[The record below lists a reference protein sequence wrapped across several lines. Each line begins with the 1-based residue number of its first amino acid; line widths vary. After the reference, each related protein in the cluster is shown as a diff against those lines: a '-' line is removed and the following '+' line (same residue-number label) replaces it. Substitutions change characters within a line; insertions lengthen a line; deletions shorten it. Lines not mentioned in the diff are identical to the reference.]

1 MKHDYTK
8 LDAAILAAL
17 KDAPLTFTAMQ
28 GNAEVR
34 KEVGLI
40 EAKHN
45 EGLLRRDS
53 AYKPG
58 WRFLDSRLQALRK
71 AGKVGFD
78 TKQGWT
84 LK

>member
-17 KDAPLTFTAMQ
+17 KVAPLTFTVMQ
-28 GNAEVR
+28 GKVR
-34 KEVGLI
+34 KEVELI
-40 EAKHN
+40 EAEHN
-45 EGLLRRDS
+45 KGVSRLHVN
-53 AYKPG
+53 YKPG
-58 WRFLDSRLQALRK
+58 FRFLDSRLQALRK
-71 AGKVGFD
+71 AGKISFD